1 MANITFTVSDNP
13 TTLAST
19 AGGSKIAGCYSRGG
33 LHLLATK
40 EELAQG
46 YITENSGPNW
56 YDRVRLL
63 AKQTSGVTVG
73 NILYASII
81 DNGATGGSGG
91 AVQLLRKK
99 DAGFVLASLA
109 GSSGATS
116 TISNDFQDQWWSVY
130 NFLQYGNTV
139 KIGLQ
144 NGTGFTGQLGPLGTA
159 GQISPFPVTSPTA
172 TGGFQFYG
180 TSSLDVLF
188 QISHSSGVSNGWVGS
203 TYTSPTSVQDV
214 VDLTALLV
222 SSESPTIGVVN
233 IGLTG
238 TIASSGEL
246 GLPTASSHT
255 FYVTGRKKHFT
266 LEADTTLPTLTTH
279 LAPDVAGMLLNGDFW
294 QSPAGTAR
302 GQVLDAISLETNI
315 NPVQQTILDTAHV
328 NYCKTINGV
337 GTILL
342 QDDIS
347 DSNDDIRISRT
358 IDNIKMRLTPYAYN
372 ALFEKNNEITRNIFL
387 QDATVVLNT
396 LVTQGAITSY
406 SVQCDEKNNTTTTIA
421 ASQFIAEVQIYVGT
435 LIREIVLSVTKGLI
449 IDPL

>member
-33 LHLLATK
+33 LHLLATST
-40 EELAQG
+40 ELAQG
-46 YITENSGPNW
+46 YIIENSGPNW

-63 AKQTSGVTVG
+63 SKQTSGVTVG
-73 NILYASII
+73 NILYSSII

-116 TISNDFQDQWWSVY
+116 TISDNFQDQWWSVY
-130 NFLQYGNTV
+130 NYLQYGNTV

-144 NGTGFTGQLGPLGTA
+144 NGTGFTGQLGPLGTG
-159 GQISPFPVTSPTA
+159 GQTTFLVTSPTA

-180 TSSLDVLF
+180 TSTLDVLF
-188 QISHSSGVSNGWVGS
+188 QISHTSGVSNGWVGA
-203 TYTSPTSVQDV
+203 TYTSPVSVQDV
-214 VDLTALLV
+214 VALTAILAA
-222 SSESPTIGVVN
+222 SESPTIGVVN

-238 TIASSGEL
+238 TIASSTDL

-266 LEADTTLPTLTTH
+266 LEEDTTLPTLTTH
-279 LAPDVAGMLLNGDFW
+279 LAPDVAGMLVKGDFW

-315 NPVQQTILDTAHV
+315 SPDQQAILDTAHV

-347 DSNDDIRISRT
+347 DSDDDIRISRT
-358 IDNIKMRLTPYAYN
+358 IDNIKINLTPYAYN
-372 ALFEKNNEITRNIFL
+372 ALFEINNEITRNIFT
-387 QDATVVLNT
+387 QDASVVLNS
-396 LVTQGAITSY
+396 LISQGAITTY
-406 SVQCDEKNNTTTTIA
+406 TIRCDETNNTATTISA
-421 ASQFIAEVQIYVGT
+421 GQFVAEVQIRVGT

-449 IDPL
+449 ADPV

>member
-33 LHLLATK
+33 LHLLATST
-40 EELAQG
+40 ELAQG

-116 TISNDFQDQWWSVY
+116 TISDNFQDQWWSVY
-130 NFLQYGNTV
+130 NYLQYGNTV

-159 GQISPFPVTSPTA
+159 GQTTFLVTSPTA

-188 QISHSSGVSNGWVGS
+188 QIAHTSGVSNGWAGA
-203 TYTSPTSVQDV
+203 TYTSPVSVQDV
-214 VDLTALLV
+214 IDLTTILA

-238 TIASSGEL
+238 TIASSTEL
-246 GLPTASSHT
+246 GLPTAGSHT

-266 LEADTTLPTLTTH
+266 LEEDTALPTLTTH
-279 LAPDVAGMLLNGDFW
+279 LAPDVAGMLVKGDFW
-294 QSPAGTAR
+294 QSPAGTVR

-315 NPVQQTILDTAHV
+315 SPAQQAILDTAHV

-347 DSNDDIRISRT
+347 DSDDDIRISRT
-358 IDNIKMRLTPYAYN
+358 IDNIKINLNPYAYN
-372 ALFEKNNEITRNIFL
+372 ALFEINNVITRNTFV
-387 QDATVVLNT
+387 QDASVVLNN
-396 LVTQGAITSY
+396 LISQGAITTY
-406 SVQCDEKNNTTTTIA
+406 TIRCDETNNTATTIA
-421 ASQFIAEVQIYVGT
+421 ASQFVAEVQIQIGAIV
-435 LIREIVLSVTKGLI
+435 REIILSVTKGLI
-449 IDPL
+449 ADPV

>member
-40 EELAQG
+40 EELGQG

-56 YDRVRLL
+56 YERVRLL
-63 AKQTSGVTVG
+63 SKQTSGVTVG

-109 GSSGATS
+109 GSSGATT
-116 TISNDFQDQWWSVY
+116 TISDNFQDQWWSVY

-159 GQISPFPVTSPTA
+159 GQTTFRVTSPTA
-172 TGGFQFYG
+172 TGGFEFYG
-180 TSSLDVLF
+180 TSTLDVLF
-188 QISHSSGVSNGWVGS
+188 QILHSSDVSNGFGS
-203 TYTSPTSVQDV
+203 TYTTPVSVQDV

-246 GLPTASSHT
+246 GLPTPSSHT
-255 FYVTGRKKHFT
+255 FYITGRKKHFT
-266 LEADTTLPTLTTH
+266 LEEDTTLPTLTTH
-279 LAPDVAGMLLNGDFW
+279 LAPDVAGMLLKGDFW

-315 NPVQQTILDTAHV
+315 SPAQQAILDTSHV

-347 DSNDDIRISRT
+347 NSDDDIRISRT
-358 IDNIKMRLTPYAYN
+358 IDNIKINLTPYAYN
-372 ALFEKNNEITRNIFL
+372 ALFEINNEITRNVFTQDASIFL
-387 QDATVVLNT
+387 NSLIS
-396 LVTQGAITSY
+396 QGAITTY
-406 SVQCDEKNNTTTTIA
+406 TIKCDDTNNTATTIA
-421 ASQFIAEVQIYVGT
+421 AGQFVAEVQIRVGI
-435 LIREIVLSVTKGLI
+435 LIREIILSVTKGLI
-449 IDPL
+449 ADPV

>member
-19 AGGSKIAGCYSRGG
+19 AGGSKIAGCYSRSG

-40 EELAQG
+40 EELGQG

-56 YDRVRLL
+56 YERVRLL
-63 AKQTSGVTVG
+63 SKQTSGVTVG

-91 AVQLLRKK
+91 AVQLLQKK
-99 DAGFVLASLA
+99 DAGFVLASLP

-116 TISNDFQDQWWSVY
+116 TISDNFQDQWWSVY

-159 GQISPFPVTSPTA
+159 GQTTFRVTSPTA
-172 TGGFQFYG
+172 TGGFEFYG
-180 TSSLDVLF
+180 TSTLDVLF
-188 QISHSSGVSNGWVGS
+188 QILHSSDVSNGWAGA
-203 TYTSPTSVQDV
+203 TYTSPVPVQDV

-246 GLPTASSHT
+246 GLPTPSSHT
-255 FYVTGRKKHFT
+255 FYITGRKKHFT
-266 LEADTTLPTLTTH
+266 LEEDTTLPTLTTH
-279 LAPDVAGMLLNGDFW
+279 LAPDVAGMLLKGDFW

-315 NPVQQTILDTAHV
+315 SPAQQAILDTSHV

-347 DSNDDIRISRT
+347 NSDDDIRISRT
-358 IDNIKMRLTPYAYN
+358 IDNIKINLTPYAYN
-372 ALFEKNNEITRNIFL
+372 ALFEINNEITRNVFTQDASIFL
-387 QDATVVLNT
+387 NSLIS
-396 LVTQGAITSY
+396 QGAITTY
-406 SVQCDEKNNTTTTIA
+406 TIKCDDTNNTATTIA
-421 ASQFIAEVQIYVGT
+421 AGQFVAEVQIRVGI
-435 LIREIVLSVTKGLI
+435 LIREIILSVTKGLI
-449 IDPL
+449 ADPV

>member
-46 YITENSGPNW
+46 YITENNGPNW

-116 TISNDFQDQWWSVY
+116 TISDNFQDQWWSVY
-130 NFLQYGNTV
+130 NYLQYGNTV

-159 GQISPFPVTSPTA
+159 GQTTFLVTSPTT

-180 TSSLDVLF
+180 TSTLDVLF
-188 QISHSSGVSNGWVGS
+188 QISHSSAVSNGWAGA
-203 TYTSPTSVQDV
+203 TYTSPVSVQDV
-214 VDLTALLV
+214 IDLTTILA

-233 IGLTG
+233 IGSTG
-238 TIASSGEL
+238 TIASSTEL
-246 GLPTASSHT
+246 GLPTAGSHT
-255 FYVTGRKKHFT
+255 FYITGRKKHFT
-266 LEADTTLPTLTTH
+266 LEEDTALPTLTTH
-279 LAPDVAGMLLNGDFW
+279 LAPDVAGMLVKGDFW
-294 QSPAGTAR
+294 QSPAGTVR

-315 NPVQQTILDTAHV
+315 SPAQQAILDTAHV

-347 DSNDDIRISRT
+347 DSDDDIRISRT
-358 IDNIKMRLTPYAYN
+358 IDNIKINLNPYAYN
-372 ALFEKNNEITRNIFL
+372 ALFEINNVITRNTFV
-387 QDATVVLNT
+387 QDASVVLNN
-396 LVTQGAITSY
+396 LISQGAITTY
-406 SVQCDEKNNTTTTIA
+406 TIRCDETNNTATTIA
-421 ASQFIAEVQIYVGT
+421 ASQFVAEVQIQIGAIV
-435 LIREIVLSVTKGLI
+435 REIILSVTKGLI
-449 IDPL
+449 VTV

>member
-19 AGGSKIAGCYSRGG
+19 AGGSKIAGCYSRSG

-40 EELAQG
+40 EELGQG

-56 YDRVRLL
+56 YERVRLL
-63 AKQTSGVTVG
+63 SKQTSGVTVG

-116 TISNDFQDQWWSVY
+116 TISDNFQDQWWSVY

-159 GQISPFPVTSPTA
+159 GQTTFRVTSPTA
-172 TGGFQFYG
+172 TGGFEFYG
-180 TSSLDVLF
+180 TSTLDVLF
-188 QISHSSGVSNGWVGS
+188 QILHSSDVSNGWAGP
-203 TYTSPTSVQDV
+203 TYTSPVPVQDV

-238 TIASSGEL
+238 TIASSDDL

-255 FYVTGRKKHFT
+255 FYITGRKKHFT
-266 LEADTTLPTLTTH
+266 LEEDTTLPTLTTH
-279 LAPDVAGMLLNGDFW
+279 LAPDVAGMLLKGDFW

-315 NPVQQTILDTAHV
+315 SPAQQAILDTSHV

-347 DSNDDIRISRT
+347 NSDDDIRISRT
-358 IDNIKMRLTPYAYN
+358 IDNIKINLTPYAYN
-372 ALFEKNNEITRNIFL
+372 ALFEINNEITRNVFTQDASIFL
-387 QDATVVLNT
+387 NSLIS
-396 LVTQGAITSY
+396 QGAITTY
-406 SVQCDEKNNTTTTIA
+406 TIKCDETNNTATTIA
-421 ASQFIAEVQIYVGT
+421 VGQFVAEVQIRVGI
-435 LIREIVLSVTKGLI
+435 LIREIILSVTKGLI
-449 IDPL
+449 ADPV

>member
-19 AGGSKIAGCYSRGG
+19 AGGSKIAGCYSRSG

-40 EELAQG
+40 EELGQG

-63 AKQTSGVTVG
+63 SKQTSGVTVG

-99 DAGFVLASLA
+99 DAGFVLASLP
-109 GSSGATS
+109 GSYGATS
-116 TISNDFQDQWWSVY
+116 TISDNFQDQWWSVY

-159 GQISPFPVTSPTA
+159 GQTTFRVTSPTA
-172 TGGFQFYG
+172 TGGFEFYG
-180 TSSLDVLF
+180 TSTLDVLF
-188 QISHSSGVSNGWVGS
+188 QILHSSDVSNGWAGA
-203 TYTSPTSVQDV
+203 TYTSPVPVQDV

-222 SSESPTIGVVN
+222 SSESPTIGGVN

-238 TIASSGEL
+238 TIASGEL

-255 FYVTGRKKHFT
+255 FYITGRKKHFT
-266 LEADTTLPTLTTH
+266 LEEDTTLPTLTTH
-279 LAPDVAGMLLNGDFW
+279 LAPDVAGMLLKGDFW

-315 NPVQQTILDTAHV
+315 SPAQQAILDTSHV

-347 DSNDDIRISRT
+347 NSDDDIRISRT
-358 IDNIKMRLTPYAYN
+358 IDNIKINLTPYAYN
-372 ALFEKNNEITRNIFL
+372 ALFEINNEITRNVFTQDASIFL
-387 QDATVVLNT
+387 NSLIS
-396 LVTQGAITSY
+396 QGAITTY
-406 SVQCDEKNNTTTTIA
+406 TIKCDDTNNTATTIA
-421 ASQFIAEVQIYVGT
+421 AGQFVAEVQIRVGI
-435 LIREIVLSVTKGLI
+435 LIREIILSVTKGLI
-449 IDPL
+449 ADPV

>member
-116 TISNDFQDQWWSVY
+116 TISDNFQDQWWSVY
-130 NFLQYGNTV
+130 NYLQYGNTV

-159 GQISPFPVTSPTA
+159 GQTTFLVTSPTA

-180 TSSLDVLF
+180 TSTLDVLF
-188 QISHSSGVSNGWVGS
+188 QIAHTSGVSNGWVGA
-203 TYTSPTSVQDV
+203 TYTSPVSVQDV
-214 VDLTALLV
+214 IDLTTILA

-238 TIASSGEL
+238 TIASSTEL
-246 GLPTASSHT
+246 GLPTAGSHT
-255 FYVTGRKKHFT
+255 FYITGRKKHFT
-266 LEADTTLPTLTTH
+266 LEEDTALPTLTTH
-279 LAPDVAGMLLNGDFW
+279 LAPDVAGMLVKGDFW
-294 QSPAGTAR
+294 QSPAGTVR

-315 NPVQQTILDTAHV
+315 SPAQQAILDTAHV

-347 DSNDDIRISRT
+347 DSDDDIRISRT
-358 IDNIKMRLTPYAYN
+358 IDNIKINLNPYAYN
-372 ALFEKNNEITRNIFL
+372 ALFEINNVITRNTFV
-387 QDATVVLNT
+387 QDASIVLNN
-396 LVTQGAITSY
+396 LISQGAITTY
-406 SVQCDEKNNTTTTIA
+406 TIRCDETNNTATTIA
-421 ASQFIAEVQIYVGT
+421 ASQFVAEVQIQIGAIV
-435 LIREIVLSVTKGLI
+435 REIILSVTKGLI
-449 IDPL
+449 VTV

>member
-19 AGGSKIAGCYSRGG
+19 AGGSKIAGCYSRSG

-40 EELAQG
+40 EELGQG

-56 YDRVRLL
+56 YERVRLL
-63 AKQTSGVTVG
+63 SKQTSGVTVG

-116 TISNDFQDQWWSVY
+116 TISDNFQDQWWSVY

-159 GQISPFPVTSPTA
+159 GQTTFRVTSPTA
-172 TGGFQFYG
+172 TGGFEFYG
-180 TSSLDVLF
+180 TSTLDVLF
-188 QISHSSGVSNGWVGS
+188 QISHSSDVSNGWAGA
-203 TYTSPTSVQDV
+203 TYTSPVPVQDV

-238 TIASSGEL
+238 TIASGEL

-255 FYVTGRKKHFT
+255 FYITGRKKHFT
-266 LEADTTLPTLTTH
+266 LEEDTTLPTLTTH
-279 LAPDVAGMLLNGDFW
+279 LAPDVAGMLLKGDFW

-315 NPVQQTILDTAHV
+315 SPAQQAILDTSHV

-347 DSNDDIRISRT
+347 NSDDDIRISRT
-358 IDNIKMRLTPYAYN
+358 IDNIKINLTPYAYN
-372 ALFEKNNEITRNIFL
+372 ALFEINNEITRNIFT
-387 QDATVVLNT
+387 QDASIFLNS
-396 LVTQGAITSY
+396 LISQGAITTY
-406 SVQCDEKNNTTTTIA
+406 TIKCDDTNNTATTIA
-421 ASQFIAEVQIYVGT
+421 AGQFVAEVQIRVGI
-435 LIREIVLSVTKGLI
+435 LIREIILSVTKGLDS
-449 IDPL
+449 DPV

>member
-40 EELAQG
+40 EELGQG

-56 YDRVRLL
+56 YERVRLL
-63 AKQTSGVTVG
+63 SKQTSGVTVG

-109 GSSGATS
+109 GSSGATT
-116 TISNDFQDQWWSVY
+116 TISDNFQDQWWSVY

-159 GQISPFPVTSPTA
+159 GQTTFRVTSPTA
-172 TGGFQFYG
+172 TGGFEFYG
-180 TSSLDVLF
+180 TSTLDVLF
-188 QISHSSGVSNGWVGS
+188 QILHSSDVSNGWAGA
-203 TYTSPTSVQDV
+203 TYTSPVPVQDV

-238 TIASSGEL
+238 TIASGEL

-255 FYVTGRKKHFT
+255 FYITGRKKHFT
-266 LEADTTLPTLTTH
+266 LEEDTTLPTLTTH
-279 LAPDVAGMLLNGDFW
+279 LAPDVAGMLLKGDFW

-315 NPVQQTILDTAHV
+315 SPAQQAILDTSHV

-347 DSNDDIRISRT
+347 NSDDDIRISRT
-358 IDNIKMRLTPYAYN
+358 IDNIKINLTPYAYN
-372 ALFEKNNEITRNIFL
+372 ALFEINNEITRNVFTQDASIFL
-387 QDATVVLNT
+387 NSLIS
-396 LVTQGAITSY
+396 QGAITTY
-406 SVQCDEKNNTTTTIA
+406 TIKCDDTNNTATTIA
-421 ASQFIAEVQIYVGT
+421 AGQFVAEVQIRVGI
-435 LIREIVLSVTKGLI
+435 LIREIILSVTKGLI
-449 IDPL
+449 ADPV

>member
-33 LHLLATK
+33 LHLLATST
-40 EELAQG
+40 ELAQG

-116 TISNDFQDQWWSVY
+116 TISDNFQDQWWSVY
-130 NFLQYGNTV
+130 NYLQYGNTV

-159 GQISPFPVTSPTA
+159 GQTTFLVTSPTA

-188 QISHSSGVSNGWVGS
+188 QIAHTSGVSNGWAGA
-203 TYTSPTSVQDV
+203 TYTSPVSVQDV
-214 VDLTALLV
+214 IDLTTILA

-238 TIASSGEL
+238 TIASSTEL
-246 GLPTASSHT
+246 GLPTAGSHT
-255 FYVTGRKKHFT
+255 FYITGRKKHFT
-266 LEADTTLPTLTTH
+266 LEEDTALPTLTTH
-279 LAPDVAGMLLNGDFW
+279 LAPDVAGMLVKGDFW
-294 QSPAGTAR
+294 QSPAGTVR

-315 NPVQQTILDTAHV
+315 SPAQQAILDTSHV

-347 DSNDDIRISRT
+347 DSDDDIRISRT
-358 IDNIKMRLTPYAYN
+358 IDNIKINLNPYAYN
-372 ALFEKNNEITRNIFL
+372 ALFEINNVITRNTFV
-387 QDATVVLNT
+387 QDASVVLNN
-396 LVTQGAITSY
+396 LISQGAITTY
-406 SVQCDEKNNTTTTIA
+406 TIRCDETNNTATTIA
-421 ASQFIAEVQIYVGT
+421 ASQFVAEVQIQIGAIV
-435 LIREIVLSVTKGLI
+435 REIILSVTKGLI
-449 IDPL
+449 ADPV

>member
-13 TTLAST
+13 TTRAST

-40 EELAQG
+40 EELGQG

-56 YDRVRLL
+56 YERVRLL
-63 AKQTSGVTVG
+63 SKQTSGVTVG

-109 GSSGATS
+109 GSSGAAC
-116 TISNDFQDQWWSVY
+116 TISDNFQDQWWSVY

-159 GQISPFPVTSPTA
+159 GQTTFRVTSPTA
-172 TGGFQFYG
+172 TGGFEFYG
-180 TSSLDVLF
+180 TSTLDVLF
-188 QISHSSGVSNGWVGS
+188 QISHSSDVSNGWAGT
-203 TYTSPTSVQDV
+203 TYTTPTPVQDV

-238 TIASSGEL
+238 TIASSGDL

-255 FYVTGRKKHFT
+255 FYITGRKKHFT
-266 LEADTTLPTLTTH
+266 LEEDTTLPTLTTH
-279 LAPDVAGMLLNGDFW
+279 LAPDVAGMLLKGDFW

-315 NPVQQTILDTAHV
+315 SPAQQAILDTSHV

-347 DSNDDIRISRT
+347 NSDDDIRISRT
-358 IDNIKMRLTPYAYN
+358 IDNIKINLTPYAYN
-372 ALFEKNNEITRNIFL
+372 ALFEINNEITRNIFT
-387 QDATVVLNT
+387 QDASIFLNS
-396 LVTQGAITSY
+396 LMSQGAITTY
-406 SVQCDEKNNTTTTIA
+406 TIKCDDKNNTATTIA
-421 ASQFIAEVQIYVGT
+421 AGQFVAEVQIRVGT
-435 LIREIVLSVTKGLI
+435 LIREIVLSVTKGL
-449 IDPL
+449 DPDPV

>member
-33 LHLLATK
+33 LHLLATST
-40 EELAQG
+40 ELAQG

-63 AKQTSGVTVG
+63 SKRTSGVTTG
-73 NILYASII
+73 NILYSSII

-116 TISNDFQDQWWSVY
+116 TISDNFQDQWWSVY

-144 NGTGFTGQLGPLGTA
+144 NGTGFTGQLGPLGTG
-159 GQISPFPVTSPTA
+159 GQTTFLVTSPTA

-180 TSSLDVLF
+180 TSTLDVLF
-188 QISHSSGVSNGWVGS
+188 QISHTSGVSNGWVGA
-203 TYTSPTSVQDV
+203 TYTSPVSVQDV
-214 VDLTALLV
+214 VDLTAILA

-238 TIASSGEL
+238 TIASSTDL

-266 LEADTTLPTLTTH
+266 LEEDTTLPTLTTH
-279 LAPDVAGMLLNGDFW
+279 LAPDVAGMLLKGDFW

-315 NPVQQTILDTAHV
+315 SPTQQAILDTAHV

-347 DSNDDIRISRT
+347 NSDDDIRISRT
-358 IDNIKMRLTPYAYN
+358 IDNIKIRLNPYAYN
-372 ALFEKNNEITRNIFL
+372 ALFEINNVITRNVFT
-387 QDATVVLNT
+387 QDASVVLNS
-396 LVTQGAITSY
+396 LITQGAITTY
-406 SVQCDEKNNTTTTIA
+406 TIRCDETNNTATTIA
-421 ASQFIAEVQIYVGT
+421 ASQFIAEIQIRVGT
-435 LIREIVLSVTKGLI
+435 IVREIVLSVTKGT
-449 IDPL
+449 

>member
-33 LHLLATK
+33 LHLLATST
-40 EELAQG
+40 ELAQG

-116 TISNDFQDQWWSVY
+116 TISDNFQDQWWSVY

-159 GQISPFPVTSPTA
+159 GQTTFRVTSPTA
-172 TGGFQFYG
+172 TGGFEFYG
-180 TSSLDVLF
+180 TSTLDVLF
-188 QISHSSGVSNGWVGS
+188 QILHCSDVSNGWAGA
-203 TYTSPTSVQDV
+203 TYTSPVPVQDV

-246 GLPTASSHT
+246 GLPTPSSHT
-255 FYVTGRKKHFT
+255 FYITGRKKHFT
-266 LEADTTLPTLTTH
+266 LEEDTTLPTLTTH
-279 LAPDVAGMLLNGDFW
+279 LAPDVAGMLLKGDFW

-315 NPVQQTILDTAHV
+315 SPAQQAILDTSHV

-347 DSNDDIRISRT
+347 NSDDDIRISRT
-358 IDNIKMRLTPYAYN
+358 IDNIKINLTPYAYN
-372 ALFEKNNEITRNIFL
+372 ALFEINNEITRNVFTQDASIFL
-387 QDATVVLNT
+387 NSLIS
-396 LVTQGAITSY
+396 QGAITTY
-406 SVQCDEKNNTTTTIA
+406 TIKCDDTNNTATTIA
-421 ASQFIAEVQIYVGT
+421 AGQFVAEVQIRVGI
-435 LIREIVLSVTKGLI
+435 LIREIILSVTKGLI
-449 IDPL
+449 ADPV

>member
-56 YDRVRLL
+56 YERVRLL
-63 AKQTSGVTVG
+63 SKQTSGVTVG

-99 DAGFVLASLA
+99 DTGFVLASLA
-109 GSSGATS
+109 GSSGATAI
-116 TISNDFQDQWWSVY
+116 ISDNFQDQWWSVY
-130 NFLQYGNTV
+130 NYLQYGNTV

-159 GQISPFPVTSPTA
+159 GQTTFLVTSPTA

-180 TSSLDVLF
+180 TSTIDVLF
-188 QISHSSGVSNGWVGS
+188 QISHSSDVSNGWAGE
-203 TYTSPTSVQDV
+203 TYTSPTSVKDV
-214 VDLTALLV
+214 VDLTALLA

-238 TIASSGEL
+238 TIDSSTNL

-255 FYVTGRKKHFT
+255 FYITGRKKHFT
-266 LEADTTLPTLTTH
+266 LEEDTTLPTLTTH
-279 LAPDVAGMLLNGDFW
+279 LAPDVAGMLVKGDFW

-315 NPVQQTILDTAHV
+315 SPAQQAILDTAHV

-358 IDNIKMRLTPYAYN
+358 IDNIKINLTPYAYN
-372 ALFEKNNEITRNIFL
+372 ALFEINNEITRSIFT
-387 QDATVVLNT
+387 QDASVVLNS
-396 LVTQGAITSY
+396 LISQGAITTY
-406 SVQCDEKNNTTTTIA
+406 TIKCDETNNTATTIA
-421 ASQFIAEVQIYVGT
+421 AGQFVAEVQIRVGI
-435 LIREIVLSVTKGLI
+435 LIREIILSVTKGLI
-449 IDPL
+449 ADPL

>member
-63 AKQTSGVTVG
+63 SKQTSGVTTG
-73 NILYASII
+73 NISYASII

-144 NGTGFTGQLGPLGTA
+144 NGTGFTGQLGPLGTG
-159 GQISPFPVTSPTA
+159 GQTTFLVTSPTA

-188 QISHSSGVSNGWVGS
+188 QISHSSGVSNGWVGA
-203 TYTSPTSVQDV
+203 TYTSPVSVQDV
-214 VDLTALLV
+214 VDLTAILA

-238 TIASSGEL
+238 TIASSTDL

-266 LEADTTLPTLTTH
+266 LEEDTTLPTLTTH
-279 LAPDVAGMLLNGDFW
+279 LAPDVAGMLLKGDFW

-315 NPVQQTILDTAHV
+315 SPAQQAILDTAHV

-347 DSNDDIRISRT
+347 DSDDDIRISRT
-358 IDNIKMRLTPYAYN
+358 IDNIKIRLNPYAYN
-372 ALFEKNNEITRNIFL
+372 ALFEINNEITRNVFT
-387 QDATVVLNT
+387 QDASVVLNS
-396 LVTQGAITSY
+396 LITQGAITTY
-406 SVQCDEKNNTTTTIA
+406 TIRCDQTNNTATTIA
-421 ASQFIAEVQIYVGT
+421 ASQFIAEIQIRVGT
-435 LIREIVLSVTKGLI
+435 IVREIVLSVTKGT
-449 IDPL
+449 